1 MAAQF
6 YIEQISHNN
15 VNGFE
20 VYTTLR
26 PDCLESTILKITGK
40 ISVVIYSLLFQKIA
54 CAIWN
59 ITCKKSTIFQIV
71 GTISQNNKL

>member
-26 PDCLESTILKITGK
+26 PDRLESTILKITGK
-40 ISVVIYSLLFQKIA
+40 ISAVIYSLLSLDNSLLCRKIV
-54 CAIWN
+54 N
-59 ITCKKSTIFQIV
+59 FLLT
-71 GTISQNNKL
+71 NN